1 MLQKKTA
8 LKSLVIAASL
18 LMTACEWPKRYSS
31 KAPEDAKVDTLAAR
45 AMNNYAFEGSEV
57 FLTLIPVNIGTNDR
71 PELCLYQVDFL
82 RQSLDSQVGR
92 DEVLRHVQRLNSYA
106 FTEQDFQ
113 AMAQSYARQS
123 ENRERREA
131 LVNESQARIKFV
143 LTNVLVGL
151 GQAELAEACVT
162 EPEGEAQGWLQRF
175 AKPLDKIANAK
186 RRENEAIFGSLAPL
200 FARATDPGTIEAL
213 PTAEY
218 LLILDRIRRYALP
231 EDGQEA
237 IKRTGIPCF
246 DKPFPLD
253 DQIVRLQEIASAFPP
268 AKKVPGLSR

>member
-123 ENRERREA
+123 ENREQREA
-131 LVNESQARIKFV
+131 LVNESKARIKVV

-151 GQAELAEACVT
+151 EQAELAEACVS

-175 AKPLDKIANAK
+175 AKPLDKITNAK